1 LSIGELEK
9 QIEFLGNAAS
19 RCELYAAQAPEGS
32 LDQRDNNRRAVAYR
46 LEQEAIL
53 RESTVLREAVDEVCG
68 RWVSNV
74 VKTPRWLEN
83 ATYLVAAFALGIVIA
98 YIMFCYAKGR

>member
-1 LSIGELEK
+1 MSVGELEK

-68 RWVSNV
+68 RWVARAV
-74 VKTPRWLEN
+74 QVPKWVDTAYYIL
-83 ATYLVAAFALGIVIA
+83 AAFALEITLA
-98 YIMFCYAKGR
+98 YIMYCYVKGW